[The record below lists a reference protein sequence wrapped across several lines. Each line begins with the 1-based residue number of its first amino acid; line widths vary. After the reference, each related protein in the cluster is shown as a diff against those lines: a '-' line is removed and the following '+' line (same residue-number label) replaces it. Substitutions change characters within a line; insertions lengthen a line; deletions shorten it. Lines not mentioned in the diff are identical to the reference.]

1 MPGAHL
7 NKAENIICRLDGPC
21 CVITNEAAGNAIPD
35 TQCYDEQLPS
45 GNELRIEWI
54 RSRENKKAMIS
65 EYFLS
70 FVVFELEFGDSFRG
84 IQMNFRACDFVFGW
98 NLKKWNVDTR
108 ENASHAE
115 IL

>member
-1 MPGAHL
+1 MNNCHL
-7 NKAENIICRLDGPC
+7 E
-21 CVITNEAAGNAIPD
+21 TNCALSELEAVKI
-35 TQCYDEQLPS
+35 
-45 GNELRIEWI
+45 
-54 RSRENKKAMIS
+54 KKAMIS